1 VFVFFG
7 GNDSQL
13 PTALI
18 LLGNKSW

>member
-18 LLGNKSW
+18 LLGSKSW